1 MTDGAVAYQMSKEKD
16 KLFLNLHIFDMIE
29 TFKGKIIKVFKN
41 HSLPRWLVFLID
53 SGTVF
58 FSFLFA
64 FLLRYNFE
72 VYIFDISIVFR
83 QAFLVSVVYAIF
95 ILVFKSYSGMIRH
108 TTIRDTY
115 KIIIANFSALVVL
128 FFLTLLSRQFEWST
142 IFNIPLSILLI
153 HTGAVTILL
162 FFFRV
167 FVKIFYEFASSSSHD
182 RKNVLIYG
190 YGEMGILVKRLI
202 EGDPKNQYKLIG
214 FIDDDKKIQGKKV
227 DGYQVFSRHILTK
240 NFIENEDVKVFII
253 AINKIAPAKKKEVI
267 ESMIGFGCEILDT
280 PSFDTWMNGHLEV
293 KNLKKVKFEDLL
305 GRDPI
310 TLDLEKIQN
319 GLIGKT
325 IMVTGGAGSIG
336 SEIARQLTRFN
347 SKQLILVDQAETPSF
362 YLEEELKNK
371 FPDCNFR
378 VIIGD
383 VTRQEYME
391 EIFRKFKPEVVF
403 HAAAYKH
410 VPLMEAHPH
419 EAFRVNVGGTK
430 IISELAIK
438 YKAEKFVM
446 ISSDKAVNPT
456 NVMGA
461 TKKICELLVHAQSR
475 RKGIKTQFITT
486 RFGNVLGSNGSVI
499 PLFNKQIA
507 DGGPV
512 TITHPDITR
521 FFMTIPEACQL
532 VLEAGFMGNGGEIY
546 VFDMGEPVKVL
557 DVAINLIRLSGL
569 EPHKDIKLKYIGL
582 RPGEKLYEELFSEDE
597 PMMPTYHP
605 KINIAQ
611 VAGNDFET
619 INTKIDKI
627 LGSLNIMSET
637 MVIEEMQKIVPGYK
651 SKFELINQ

>member
-1 MTDGAVAYQMSKEKD
+1 MTDVAIAWKLD
-16 KLFLNLHIFDMIE
+16 KFVFLHNDMIE
-29 TFKGKIIKVFKN
+29 TLKSKVIHIFKN

-58 FSFLFA
+58 FSFLIA
-64 FLLRYNFE
+64 YMLRYNFE
-72 VYIFDISIVFR
+72 VYTFDISTAWH
-83 QAFLVSVVYAIF
+83 QAFYVLVIYAIF
-95 ILVFKSYSGMIRH
+95 ILIFKSYAGMIRH

-115 KIIIANFSALVVL
+115 KIIISNICALAIL
-128 FFLTLLSRQFEWST
+128 FIATILSRRFEWSEL
-142 IFNIPLSILLI
+142 FNIPLSILLI
-153 HTGAVTILL
+153 HTGAVTVLL
-162 FFFRV
+162 FLFRV
-167 FVKIFYEFASSSSHD
+167 LVKIFYEFASSSSEV
-182 RKNVLIYG
+182 RRNVLIYG
-190 YGEMGILVKRLI
+190 SGEMGILVKRLM
-202 EGDPKNQYKLIG
+202 EGDPKNQYRLKG

-227 DGYQVFSRHILTK
+227 DGYQVYSRQVLTK
-240 NFIENEDVKVFII
+240 EFIENDDIKVFII
-253 AINKIAPAKKKEVI
+253 AITNLAAAKKKEVI

-280 PSFDTWMNGHLEV
+280 PSFDTWMNGRLEV

-310 TLDLEKIQN
+310 ALDLEKIQN

-325 IMVTGGAGSIG
+325 ILVTGGAGSIG
-336 SEIARQLTRFN
+336 SEIARQLLRFN

-362 YLEEELKNK
+362 YLGEEFKNK
-371 FPDCNFR
+371 FPDSNFR
-378 VIIGD
+378 IIIGD
-383 VTRQEYME
+383 VTRKEYME
-391 EIFRKFKPEVVF
+391 EIFRKYKPEIVF

-410 VPLMEAHPH
+410 VPLMEVHPH

-430 IISELAIK
+430 IISDLAIK

-461 TKKICELLVHAQSR
+461 TKKICELLVHALAHT
-475 RKGIKTQFITT
+475 KGISTQFITT

-499 PLFNKQIA
+499 PLFNRQIA

-557 DVAINLIRLSGL
+557 DVALNLIRLSGL
-569 EPHKDIKLKYIGL
+569 EPHKDIKIKVVGL
-582 RPGEKLYEELFSEDE
+582 RPGEKLFEELFSHDE
-597 PMMPTYHP
+597 PMISTHHP
-605 KINIAQ
+605 KISIAQ
-611 VAGNDFET
+611 VASRDFET
-619 INTKIDKI
+619 IIKKIDKVSV
-627 LGSLNIMSET
+627 SLIKMTET
-637 MVIEEMQKIVPGYK
+637 EVIEEMQEIVPGYK
-651 SKFELINQ
+651 SKFELIDLE

>member
-1 MTDGAVAYQMSKEKD
+1 
-16 KLFLNLHIFDMIE
+16 MIE
-29 TFKGKIIKVFKN
+29 TFKEKIIRVFKN
-41 HSLPRWLVFLID
+41 HSLPRWLVFLLDIT
-53 SGTVF
+53 TVF
-58 FSFLFA
+58 FSFLIA
-64 FLLRYNFE
+64 YILRYNFE
-72 VYIFDISIVFR
+72 FQIINISTVF
-83 QAFLVSVVYAIF
+83 QQSFLVLAVYALS
-95 ILVFKSYSGMIRH
+95 ILAFKSYTGMIRH

-115 KIIIANFSALVVL
+115 KIISSDLTALVVL
-128 FFLTLLSRQFEWST
+128 FLITLMSRNFGLNPVL
-142 IFNIPLSILLI
+142 NIPLSILLI

-167 FVKIFYEFASSSSHD
+167 FVKIFYEFATSSTHD
-182 RKNVLIYG
+182 SKNVLIYG
-190 YGEMGILVKRLI
+190 SGEMGILVKRLI
-202 EGDPKNQYKLIG
+202 EGDPKYLYRLKG

-227 DGYQVFSRHILTK
+227 DGYQVFSRQVLTK
-240 NFIENEDVKVFII
+240 EYIESADIKVFII
-253 AINKIAPAKKKEVI
+253 AINNIAPARKKEVI
-267 ESMIGFGCEILDT
+267 ESMIQFGCEILDT

-325 IMVTGGAGSIG
+325 ILVTGGAGSIG

-347 SKQLILVDQAETPSF
+347 TKQLILVDQAETPSF
-362 YLEEELKNK
+362 YLGEELKNK
-371 FPDCNFR
+371 IPGCKFR
-378 VIIGD
+378 IIIGD
-383 VTRQEYME
+383 VTRREYME
-391 EIFRKFKPEVVF
+391 KIFRKYKPEVVF

-410 VPLMEAHPH
+410 VPIMEIHPH

-461 TKKICELLVHAQSR
+461 TKKICEMLVHAQSR
-475 RKGIKTQFITT
+475 REGIETQFITT

-512 TITHPDITR
+512 TITDPEITR

-557 DVAINLIRLSGL
+557 DIAINLIRLSGL
-569 EPHKDIKLKYIGL
+569 EPHKDIKIKYIGL
-582 RPGEKLYEELFSEDE
+582 RPGEKLFEELFSVDE
-597 PMMPTYHP
+597 PMIPTHHP
-605 KINIAQ
+605 KISIAQ
-611 VAGNDFET
+611 VADLDFAT
-619 INTKIDKI
+619 INAKIDKI
-627 LGSLNIMSET
+627 LLSLNKMSET
-637 MVIEEMQKIVPGYK
+637 LVIEEMQAIVPGYK
-651 SKFELINQ
+651 SKFELIDR

>member
-1 MTDGAVAYQMSKEKD
+1 
-16 KLFLNLHIFDMIE
+16 MIKAI
-29 TFKGKIIKVFKN
+29 KGKIIKVFKN
-41 HSLPRWLVFLID
+41 HSLPRWLVFLLD
-53 SGTVF
+53 SAAVF
-58 FSFLFA
+58 FSFLIA
-64 FLLRYNFE
+64 YMLRYNFE
-72 VYIFDISIVFR
+72 VYTFDISTVFR
-83 QAFLVSVVYAIF
+83 QSYLVLAVYVTFNLI
-95 ILVFKSYSGMIRH
+95 FKSYSGMIRH

-115 KIIIANFSALVVL
+115 KIIATNFSALAVL
-128 FFLTLLSRQFEWST
+128 VLVTVMSRKNEWSSV
-142 IFNIPLSILLI
+142 FNIPVSILLI
-153 HTGAVTILL
+153 HCGAVTILL
-162 FFFRV
+162 FLFRV
-167 FVKIFYEFASSSSHD
+167 FVKMFYEFASSSSHD

-190 YGEMGILVKRLI
+190 SGEMGILVKRLI
-202 EGDPKNQYKLIG
+202 EGDPKDMYRLIG
-214 FIDDDKKIQGKKV
+214 FIDDDKKIQGKNV
-227 DGYQVFSRHILTK
+227 DGYPVYSRKILTK
-240 NFIENEDVKVFII
+240 YFIENENVQVFII
-253 AINKIAPAKKKEVI
+253 AINNIASLKKKEVI

-293 KNLKKVKFEDLL
+293 KNLKKVKLEDLL

-325 IMVTGGAGSIG
+325 ILITGGAGSIG

-347 SKQLILVDQAETPSF
+347 TKQLIIVDQAETPCF
-362 YLEEELKNK
+362 YLGEELKNK
-371 FPDCNFR
+371 MPGFNFR
-378 VIIGD
+378 IIVGD
-383 VTRQEYME
+383 VTRKEYME
-391 EIFRKFKPEVVF
+391 EIFKKYRPDIVF

-410 VPLMEAHPH
+410 VPIMELHPH
-419 EAFRVNVGGTK
+419 EAFRVNVGGTEL
-430 IISELAIK
+430 ISELAMK

-461 TKKICELLVHAQSR
+461 TKKICELLVHALSQ

-507 DGGPV
+507 AGGPV

-569 EPHKDIKLKYIGL
+569 EPHKDIKIKYIGL
-582 RPGEKLYEELFSEDE
+582 RPGEKLYEELFSDDE
-597 PMMPTYHP
+597 PMIPTHHP
-605 KINIAQ
+605 KISIAQ
-611 VAGNDFET
+611 VADSDFET
-619 INTKIDKI
+619 ISLKIDVI
-627 LGSLNIMSET
+627 LATINTISEAKL
-637 MVIEEMQKIVPGYK
+637 IEEMMDIVPGYT
-651 SKFELINQ
+651 SNIVSTL

>member
-1 MTDGAVAYQMSKEKD
+1 
-16 KLFLNLHIFDMIE
+16 
-29 TFKGKIIKVFKN
+29 
-41 HSLPRWLVFLID
+41 
-53 SGTVF
+53 
-58 FSFLFA
+58 
-64 FLLRYNFE
+64 
-72 VYIFDISIVFR
+72 
-83 QAFLVSVVYAIF
+83 
-95 ILVFKSYSGMIRH
+95 MIRH

-115 KIIIANFSALVVL
+115 KIIITNTSALAVL
-128 FFLTLLSRQFEWST
+128 FLITIVSRKYEWNA
-142 IFNIPLSILLI
+142 IFNLPLSILLI
-153 HTGAVTILL
+153 HSGAVTILL

-202 EGDPKNQYKLIG
+202 EGDPKNQYGLKG
-214 FIDDDKKIQGKKV
+214 FIDDDKKIQGKVV
-227 DGYQVFSRHILTK
+227 DGYRVFSRQVLTK
-240 NFIENEDVKVFII
+240 EFIENEEIKVFII
-253 AINKIAPAKKKEVI
+253 AINRILPAKKKEVI

-310 TLDLEKIQN
+310 ALDLEKIQN

-325 IMVTGGAGSIG
+325 ILITGGAGSIG

-347 SKQLILVDQAETPSF
+347 TKQLILVDQAETPAF
-362 YLEEELKNK
+362 YLGEELKSK
-371 FPDCNFR
+371 FPGCNCKI
-378 VIIGD
+378 IIGD
-383 VTRQEYME
+383 ITRPNYMD
-391 EIFRKFKPEVVF
+391 EIFRFYRPEVVF

-410 VPLMEAHPH
+410 VPVMELYPR
-419 EAFRVNVGGTK
+419 EAFRVNVGGTR
-430 IISELAIK
+430 IVSELAIK
-438 YKAEKFVM
+438 YKVEKFVM

-461 TKKICELLVHAQSR
+461 TKKICELLVHAESR
-475 RKGIKTQFITT
+475 RKGITTQFITT

-546 VFDMGEPVKVL
+546 VFDMGKPVKVL
-557 DVAINLIRLSGL
+557 DVALNLIRLSGL
-569 EPHKDIKLKYIGL
+569 EPHKDIKIKIVGL
-582 RPGEKLYEELFSEDE
+582 RPGEKLFEELFSKEE
-597 PMMPTYHP
+597 PMIPTHHP

-611 VAGNDFET
+611 VADNDFESVLR
-619 INTKIDKI
+619 KIDTI
-627 LGSLNIMSET
+627 LGNLDKMPENLLIG
-637 MVIEEMQKIVPGYK
+637 EMLQIVPGYTTDK
-651 SKFELINQ
+651 ITAH

>member
-1 MTDGAVAYQMSKEKD
+1 
-16 KLFLNLHIFDMIE
+16 MIE
-29 TFKGKIIKVFKN
+29 AIRGKIIKVFKN

-58 FSFLFA
+58 FSFLIA
-64 FLLRYNFE
+64 YMLRYNFE
-72 VYIFDISIVFR
+72 VYTFEISTAFR
-83 QAFLVSVVYAIF
+83 QAFLVLVVYAIF
-95 ILVFKSYSGMIRH
+95 ILVFKSYAGMIRH

-115 KIIIANFSALVVL
+115 KIIVANFSALIVL
-128 FFLTLLSRQFEWST
+128 FFVTYMSRKNDW
-142 IFNIPLSILLI
+142 IPVFNIPLSILLI
-153 HTGAVTILL
+153 HSGAVTILL

-190 YGEMGILVKRLI
+190 SGEMGILVKRLI
-202 EGDPKNQYKLIG
+202 EGDPKNIYRLKG

-227 DGYQVFSRHILTK
+227 DGYQVFSRKVLTK
-240 NFIENEDVKVFII
+240 DFIEIEEIKVFII
-253 AINKIAPAKKKEVI
+253 AINNIAPAKKKEVI

-280 PSFDTWMNGHLEV
+280 PAFDTWMNGHLEV

-319 GLIGKT
+319 GLSGKT
-325 IMVTGGAGSIG
+325 ILITGGAGSIG
-336 SEIARQLTRFN
+336 SEIARQLTRFKI
-347 SKQLILVDQAETPSF
+347 KQLIIVDQAETPSF
-362 YLEEELKNK
+362 YLGEELKNK
-371 FPDCNFR
+371 IPGCEFR
-378 VIIGD
+378 IVIGD
-383 VTRQEYME
+383 ITRTEDME
-391 EIFRKFKPEVVF
+391 EIFRKYKPEIVF

-410 VPLMEAHPH
+410 VPMMELHPH

-430 IISELAIK
+430 IISELATR
-438 YKAEKFVM
+438 YKVEKFVM

-461 TKKICELLVHAQSR
+461 TKKICELLVHSLSG

-499 PLFNKQIA
+499 PLFTKQIA

-546 VFDMGEPVKVL
+546 VFDMGDPVKVL
-557 DVAINLIRLSGL
+557 DVAINLIRLSGF
-569 EPHKDIKLKYIGL
+569 EPHKDIKIKYVGL
-582 RPGEKLYEELFSEDE
+582 RPGEKLFEELFSVDE
-597 PMMPTYHP
+597 PMIPTHHP
-605 KINIAQ
+605 KISIAQ
-611 VAGNDFET
+611 VADSDFET
-619 INTKIDKI
+619 INIKIDKT
-627 LGSLNIMSET
+627 LASLNKMSET
-637 MVIEEMQKIVPGYK
+637 MIIEEMQEIVPGYK
-651 SKFELINQ
+651 SKFELIYR

>member
-1 MTDGAVAYQMSKEKD
+1 
-16 KLFLNLHIFDMIE
+16 MINIL
-29 TFKGKIIKVFKN
+29 KGKIVAIFRN

-53 SGTVF
+53 SGTVY
-58 FSFLFA
+58 FSFLIA
-64 FLLRYNFE
+64 YILRYNFE
-72 VYIFDISIVFR
+72 VYTFDIALALR
-83 QAFLVSVVYAIF
+83 QALIVLSVYAIF
-95 ILVFKSYSGMIRH
+95 ILVFQSYAGMIRH

-115 KIIIANFSALVVL
+115 KIVIANSCALAVL
-128 FFLTLLSRQFEWST
+128 VFVTILTRNNDWSKF
-142 IFNIPLSILLI
+142 FNIPISILVI
-153 HTGAVTILL
+153 HSGAVTILL

-167 FVKIFYEFASSSSHD
+167 FIKIFYEFASSTSHE

-190 YGEMGILVKRLI
+190 SGEMGILVKRLI
-202 EGDPKNQYKLIG
+202 EGDPKSQYRLSG
-214 FIDDDKKIQGKKV
+214 FIDDDKKLQGKKV
-227 DGYQVFSRHILTK
+227 DGYQVYARQILTED
-240 NFIENEDVKVFII
+240 FISDRDVKVFII
-253 AINKIAPAKKKEVI
+253 AINNILPAKKKDVI
-267 ESMIGFGCEILDT
+267 QSMIRFGCEILDT
-280 PSFDTWMNGHLEV
+280 PSFDTWMNGQLEV

-319 GLIGKT
+319 GLTGKT
-325 IMVTGGAGSIG
+325 ILVTGGAGSIG
-336 SEIARQLTRFN
+336 SEIARQLIRFN
-347 SKQLILVDQAETPSF
+347 TKQLILVDQAETPSF
-362 YLEEELKNK
+362 YLGEELKNK
-371 FPDCNFR
+371 LPGCKFR
-378 VIIGD
+378 IIIGD
-383 VTRQEYME
+383 VTRPEYME
-391 EIFRKFKPEVVF
+391 EIFRKYKPEIVF

-410 VPLMEAHPH
+410 VPIMELHPH

-430 IISELAIK
+430 TISELAIK
-438 YKAEKFVM
+438 YKIEKFVM

-461 TKKICELLVHAQSR
+461 TKKICELLVHSLSR

-569 EPHKDIKLKYIGL
+569 EPYKDIKIKYIGL
-582 RPGEKLYEELFSEDE
+582 RPGEKLYEELFAEDE
-597 PMMPTYHP
+597 PMIPTHHP

-611 VAGNDFET
+611 VAHSDFET

-627 LGSLNIMSET
+627 LYSLNKMSET
-637 MVIEEMQKIVPGYK
+637 LVIEEMQEIVPGYK
-651 SKFELINQ
+651 SKFELIER